1 MAPRPGTES
10 DDSVSSAVT
19 EVLESPEGAR
29 DRGADVEECP
39 DYDERFPP
47 NGSASTTARRRRM
60 PVPNFSSSPWDL
72 TAEEEANLVLL
83 GSGAGGAP
91 SFTATPES
99 STSLVAD
106 VTDPWD
112 DGWGEGYDITAAAP
126 AVIASEDMLLT
137 DAERSAYNAAL
148 AAASCCSESGTDA
161 IPGAAGQGSAEGTTS
176 EPHIPN
182 ESRSTQCP
190 TVLVAEPHPGC
201 PYSEF
206 TVTLEEFSS
215 GLKTASQDGA
225 GIAWTSSALSHAP
238 EVSPSRSIRMV
249 AMSPPLSSPKGRGGP
264 APAGRGAP
272 HSLLAGRMPIGSAG
286 TDGLSFPYGAGP
298 LYTFDDSGLMSFGEN
313 AHILSL
319 SLSGLRQLAKREM
332 ALLLANLRYWPQMAL
347 WMSPIEPNTLYRMWR
362 RALIRRLTH
371 ISISSVLSTE
381 MQAAQEHRIIAM
393 LAQLQDL
400 EVDLL

>member
-10 DDSVSSAVT
+10 DDSVISAVT

-29 DRGADVEECP
+29 DLGADVDECP

-60 PVPNFSSSPWDL
+60 PVPNISSSPWDL
-72 TAEEEANLVLL
+72 TSEEEANLVLL
-83 GSGAGGAP
+83 GGSGAGDVP
-91 SFTATPES
+91 SFTVTSESATGH
-99 STSLVAD
+99 VAGF
-106 VTDPWD
+106 TDPWD
-112 DGWGEGYDITAAAP
+112 DSWGEDDATSAAP
-126 AVIASEDMLLT
+126 AGIASEDMLLT

-148 AAASCCSESGTDA
+148 AAASCCSNSGA
-161 IPGAAGQGSAEGTTS
+161 YAVPGAAGQGSAVGTTN
-176 EPHIPN
+176 EPRTHDKA
-182 ESRSTQCP
+182 RSTPGP

-215 GLKTASQDGA
+215 GLKAASQDNADIA
-225 GIAWTSSALSHAP
+225 GTSSALSHAP
-238 EVSPSRSIRMV
+238 EGSSSRSGRVV
-249 AMSPPLSSPKGRGGP
+249 AMSPPVSSSKGRGGP

-298 LYTFDDSGLMSFGEN
+298 LYTFDDSGLMSFEEN

-371 ISISSVLSTE
+371 VSISSVLSTE
-381 MQAAQEHRIIAM
+381 MQAAQEHRIVAM
-393 LAQLQDL
+393 LAHLQDL
-400 EVDLL
+400 EVTLL